1 MTFGPLQPETKLSR
15 ADQALTLIS
24 VLLPCHNCAST
35 LPGAL
40 DSLLEQTFT
49 DFEILAVNNGSTD
62 HTGEVLRTY
71 AAKDPRLRIL
81 RLEQAGIVSA
91 LNYGLR
97 LARGQFIARMD
108 ADDISL
114 PDRLE
119 KQVHC
124 LQISPHIGLVGGHVV
139 HEDGPAASPGRTAYV
154 QWHNSLTSV
163 QDCALHRFVEC
174 PLAHPTFMFRREV
187 ATRFGGYRSGPFPE
201 DYELVL
207 RWAENRVGMGK
218 ILHPVLIWRD
228 SPTRLSRLDPRYLP
242 SAMYALK
249 SPFLARWLSRHNPHH
264 PYVVI
269 LGAGRE
275 SRKRVSYL
283 EQEGIRITAFA
294 DIQARKI
301 GQKIQGRRVIS
312 VHDLPPPGRYFCLSY
327 VGQRGMGSRVSAFL
341 HNKGYILGRDFLLA
355 A

>member
-1 MTFGPLQPETKLSR
+1 MTT
-15 ADQALTLIS
+15 IS

-49 DFEILAVNNGSTD
+49 DFEILAVDNGSTD
-62 HTGEVLRTY
+62 HTGEVLRSY
-71 AAKDPRLRIL
+71 AADEPRLRIL

-119 KQVHC
+119 KQVHY
-124 LQISPHIGLVGGHVV
+124 LQISPHIGLTGGLV
-139 HEDGPAASPGRTAYV
+139 HHQDGPEASPGRAAYV
-154 QWHNSLTSV
+154 QWHNSLTFA

-174 PLAHPTFMFRREV
+174 PLAHPTFMFRHEV

-207 RWAENRVGMGK
+207 RWAENGVGLGK
-218 ILHPVLIWRD
+218 ILDPVLIWRD
-228 SPTRLSRLDPRYLP
+228 GPNRLSRLDPRYFP

-264 PYVVI
+264 PDVVI

-275 SRKRVSYL
+275 SRKRVCYL

-312 VHDLPPPGRYFCLSY
+312 VNDLPLPGQCFCLSY

-341 HNKGYILGRDFLLA
+341 QNKGYILGRDFLLVA
-355 A
+355 